1 MNGPAGT
8 ISAGPGK
15 SWISGRQPGLCL
27 GWRSRFYVGSSRVSA
42 YMGKWLV
49 MLPTNKFASI
59 GYILCEIENFMVT
72 ND

>member
-1 MNGPAGT
+1 
-8 ISAGPGK
+8 
-15 SWISGRQPGLCL
+15 
-27 GWRSRFYVGSSRVSA
+27 
-42 YMGKWLV
+42 MGKWLV